1 MTDVEL
7 RDSLFS
13 ISEKLFDMS
22 QKFREIDW
30 KGHSKELLSMSTMLH
45 IYEQQV
51 DTKIKG
57 MK

>member
-7 RDSLFS
+7 KDHLFH

-30 KGHSKELLSMSTMLH
+30 DGHSKELLSMSTMLH
-45 IYEQQV
+45 IYECQV
-51 DTKIKG
+51 DTKIKE